1 VPKVTKDVPS
11 RAIVAGNPAKIIRKI
26 KLSFQSVE
34 FIESIELKAKECR
47 IAKRE
52 HPLAPEVP
60 ELKNQCLRKSACV
73 CGEKES
79 VGPHQF

>member
-1 VPKVTKDVPS
+1 VPKVAKDVPS

-52 HPLAPEVP
+52 HP
-60 ELKNQCLRKSACV
+60 
-73 CGEKES
+73 
-79 VGPHQF
+79 